1 MSSFSNGVRHVETSI
16 DRALARLAVELSSAA
31 TVDQSISMVTSFAAH
46 ALGTHHAGATLSR
59 RGGRRFETAGPTD
72 EVVAAAD
79 RLQNELGE
87 GPCIDATRQSRTIVS
102 RDVAADAR
110 WPRWGVQA
118 AAMGLG
124 SILSSDMRAGDHRIG
139 ALNVYGENG
148 HEFSRDDQEVA
159 LLLAHHAAAA
169 LVSAET
175 VEGLTKALDTRT
187 VIGQAQGVLM
197 ERYGLDADRA
207 FAVLRR
213 HSQNENIRLVDL
225 ARSLVDDGARPDRQ
239 G

>member
-1 MSSFSNGVRHVETSI
+1 METSI
-16 DRALARLAVELSSAA
+16 DRQLARLAVELSGSGS
-31 TVDQSISMVTSFAAH
+31 VDQSISMVTSFAAH

-59 RGGRRFETAGPTD
+59 RGGRRFDTAGPTD
-72 EVVAAAD
+72 DVVAAAD

-87 GPCIDATRQSRTIVS
+87 GPCIDATRQSHTIVS
-102 RDVAADAR
+102 HDVAGDPR

-118 AAMGLG
+118 AALGLG
-124 SILSSDMRAGDHRIG
+124 SILSTDMRAGDHRIG

-148 HEFSRDDQEVA
+148 HTFGRDDEEVA
-159 LLLAHHAAAA
+159 VLLAHHAAAA

-187 VIGQAQGVLM
+187 VIGQAQGMLM

-213 HSQNENIRLVDL
+213 HSQDENIRLVDL
-225 ARSLVDDGARPDRQ
+225 ARTVVEDGAGRDQRA
-239 G
+239 